1 MISFKLLIGH
11 LKIWI
16 KATRLPFLTAT
27 FMPVALGAT
36 ISWSEARRFDILT
49 FLMVLLGASLLHL
62 AANLCNDYFD
72 HVTKN
77 DWLNKNP
84 TPFSG
89 GSRVIQEGMI
99 APKRMLAASLACF
112 AAGSLIGLWLNH
124 RLGTNV
130 ILFLG
135 ITGVFL
141 GFFYTALPLK
151 IGYRGLGEMIVG
163 FCFGPL
169 VVIGSYYTQAM
180 SFSWTAL
187 WASIPV
193 GILVGLI
200 LFINEFPDYEA
211 DKAVDKNTFVVL
223 LGKEKAVM
231 LFNVFLCMAY
241 IIIAL
246 CAIFK
251 SLPLASFIT
260 FLSIPVAFRIMGIAN
275 KNFDKVNELL
285 PANAGVI
292 KLHIMVSFLMSV
304 SFLLKALFHI

>member
-1 MISFKLLIGH
+1 MISFKSLIGR

-16 KATRLPFLTAT
+16 KATRSPFLTAT
-27 FMPVALGAT
+27 FMPVALGAA
-36 ISWSEARRFDILT
+36 ISWSEAGRFDILT
-49 FLMVLLGASLLHL
+49 FLMVLAGVSLLHL

-99 APKRMLAASLACF
+99 SPKGILVASLVFFC
-112 AAGSLIGLWLNH
+112 AGSLVGLWLNH
-124 RLGTNV
+124 RMATNV

-151 IGYRGLGEMIVG
+151 IGYRGIGEMVVG

-169 VVIGSYYTQAM
+169 VVMGSYYAQAM
-180 SFSWTAL
+180 RFSWTAF

-193 GILVGLI
+193 GILVALI

-211 DKAVDKNTFVVL
+211 DKMVNKNTFVVL
-223 LGKEKAVM
+223 LGKEKAII
-231 LFNVFLCMAY
+231 LFNIFLWLVY
-241 IIIAL
+241 IIITV
-246 CAIFK
+246 CAIFR
-251 SLPLASFIT
+251 SLPWISLIT
-260 FLSIPVAFRIMGIAN
+260 FLTIPLAFRIMRVSR
-275 KNFDKVNELL
+275 KNFDKVDELL
-285 PANAGVI
+285 PANAGTI
-292 KLHIMVSFLMSV
+292 GLHIMVSFLMSV
-304 SFLLKALFHI
+304 SFLLKALF

>member
-1 MISFKLLIGH
+1 MINFKRLI
-11 LKIWI
+11 IWI
-16 KATRLPFLTAT
+16 RATRAPFLTAT
-27 FMPVALGAT
+27 FMPVLLGAA

-99 APKRMLAASLACF
+99 APKRMLIASLACF

-135 ITGVFL
+135 VTGVFL

-151 IGYRGLGEMIVG
+151 IGYRGLGEIIVG

-169 VVIGSYYTQAM
+169 IVIGSYYAQAM
-180 SFSWTAL
+180 RFSWTVF

-193 GILVGLI
+193 GILVALI
-200 LFINEFPDYEA
+200 LFINEFPDYKA
-211 DKAVDKNTFVVL
+211 DKMVNKNTFVVL
-223 LGKEKAVM
+223 LGREKAVI
-231 LFNVFLCMAY
+231 LFNIFLWLVY

-246 CAIFK
+246 CAIFR
-251 SLPLASFIT
+251 SLPWISLIT
-260 FLSIPVAFRIMGIAN
+260 FLTIPAAFKIMGISK

-285 PANAGVI
+285 PANAATIG
-292 KLHIMVSFLMSV
+292 LHIMVSFLMSA
-304 SFLLKALFHI
+304 SFLLKAFF

>member
-1 MISFKLLIGH
+1 MISFKLLIAS

-27 FMPVALGAT
+27 LMPVLLGAA
-36 ISWSEARRFDILT
+36 ISWSESGRFDILT
-49 FLMVLLGASLLHL
+49 FFMVLLGVSLLHL
-62 AANLCNDYFD
+62 AANTCNDYFD

-89 GSRVIQEGMI
+89 GSRVIQEGMVS
-99 APKRMLAASLACF
+99 PKGILLFSLACF
-112 AAGSLIGLWLNH
+112 AAGSMIGLWLNH
-124 RLGTNV
+124 RMGTNV

-151 IGYRGLGEMIVG
+151 IGYRGLGEMVVS

-169 VVIGSYYTQAM
+169 VVIGSYYVQAM
-180 SFSWTAL
+180 RFSWAAL
-187 WASIPV
+187 WASIPS

-200 LFINEFPDYEA
+200 LFINEFPDHEA
-211 DKAVDKNTFVVL
+211 DKKVNKNTFVVL
-223 LGKEKAVM
+223 LGKERAII
-231 LFNVFLCMAY
+231 LFNIFLWLVY
-241 IIIAL
+241 VIIAV
-246 CAIFK
+246 CVIFK
-251 SLPLASFIT
+251 SLPWISLTT
-260 FLSIPVAFRIMGIAN
+260 FLTIPVAFKIMKVSG

-285 PANAGVI
+285 PANAGMI
-292 KLHIMVSFLMSV
+292 KLHIMASFLMCV
-304 SFLLKALFHI
+304 SFLLKMLF

>member
-1 MISFKLLIGH
+1 
-11 LKIWI
+11 
-16 KATRLPFLTAT
+16 
-27 FMPVALGAT
+27 
-36 ISWSEARRFDILT
+36 
-49 FLMVLLGASLLHL
+49 MVLLGVSLLHL
-62 AANLCNDYFD
+62 AANTCNDYFD

-89 GSRVIQEGMI
+89 GSRVIQEGMVS
-99 APKRMLAASLACF
+99 PKGILVFSIACF
-112 AAGSLIGLWLNH
+112 AAGSMIGLWLNY
-124 RLGTNV
+124 RMGTNV

-151 IGYRGLGEMIVG
+151 IGYRGLGEIVVG

-169 VVIGSYYTQAM
+169 VVMGSYYAQAM
-180 SFSWTAL
+180 RFSWTAF

-211 DKAVDKNTFVVL
+211 DKAVNKNTFVVL
-223 LGKEKAVM
+223 LGKEKAVIF
-231 LFNVFLCMAY
+231 FNILLCLVY
-241 IIIAL
+241 VIIAV
-246 CAIFK
+246 CAIFR
-251 SLPLASFIT
+251 SLPWISLVT
-260 FLSIPVAFRIMGIAN
+260 FLTIPAAFRIMKVSRA
-275 KNFDKVNELL
+275 NFDKVNELL

-292 KLHIMVSFLMSV
+292 RLHIMVSFLMGA
-304 SFLLKALFHI
+304 SFLLKTFF

>member
-1 MISFKLLIGH
+1 MISFKSLIGR

-16 KATRLPFLTAT
+16 KATRSPFLTAT
-27 FMPVALGAT
+27 FMPVALGAA
-36 ISWSEARRFDILT
+36 ISWSEAGRFDILT
-49 FLMVLLGASLLHL
+49 FLMVLAGVSLLHL

-99 APKRMLAASLACF
+99 SPKGILVASLVFFC
-112 AAGSLIGLWLNH
+112 AGSLVGLWLNH
-124 RLGTNV
+124 RMGTNV

-151 IGYRGLGEMIVG
+151 IGYRGIGEIIVG

-169 VVIGSYYTQAM
+169 VVMGSYYAQAM
-180 SFSWTAL
+180 GFSWTAF

-193 GILVGLI
+193 GILVALI

-211 DKAVDKNTFVVL
+211 DKMVNKNTFVVL
-223 LGKEKAVM
+223 LGKEKAII
-231 LFNVFLCMAY
+231 LFNIFLWLVY
-241 IIIAL
+241 IIIAV
-246 CAIFK
+246 CAIFR
-251 SLPLASFIT
+251 SLPWISLIT
-260 FLSIPVAFRIMGIAN
+260 FLTIPLAFRIMKVSR
-275 KNFDKVNELL
+275 KNFDKVDELL
-285 PANAGVI
+285 PANAGTI
-292 KLHIMVSFLMSV
+292 GLHIMVSFLMSV
-304 SFLLKALFHI
+304 SFLLKAFF

>member
-1 MISFKLLIGH
+1 MISFKSLIGR

-16 KATRLPFLTAT
+16 KATRSPFLTAT
-27 FMPVALGAT
+27 FMPVALGAA
-36 ISWSEARRFDILT
+36 ISWSEAGRFDILT
-49 FLMVLLGASLLHL
+49 FLMVLAGVSLLHL

-99 APKRMLAASLACF
+99 SPKGILVASLVFFC
-112 AAGSLIGLWLNH
+112 AGSLVGLWLNH
-124 RLGTNV
+124 RMGTNV

-151 IGYRGLGEMIVG
+151 IGYRGIGEIIVG

-169 VVIGSYYTQAM
+169 VVMGSYYAQAM
-180 SFSWTAL
+180 GFSWTAF

-193 GILVGLI
+193 GILVALI

-211 DKAVDKNTFVVL
+211 DKMVNKNTFVVL
-223 LGKEKAVM
+223 LGKEKAII
-231 LFNVFLCMAY
+231 LFNIFLWLVY
-241 IIIAL
+241 IIIAV
-246 CAIFK
+246 CAIFR
-251 SLPLASFIT
+251 SLPWISLIT
-260 FLSIPVAFRIMGIAN
+260 FLTIPLAFRIMEVSR
-275 KNFDKVNELL
+275 KNFDKVDELL
-285 PANAGVI
+285 PANAGTI
-292 KLHIMVSFLMSV
+292 GLHIMVSFLMSV
-304 SFLLKALFHI
+304 SFLLKAFF